1 MNQLLKSFISILL
14 LSFLG
19 SAHVVLAEDLEA
31 AWRAALSS
39 DQLVQATKSRVEAAR
54 ADLDAAKSTRLP
66 TVSATAGITQF
77 DEAPA
82 FDFSA
87 AGVPAVL
94 PLFGGESMKMADAR
108 ITLPLYTG
116 GKVARGIDAAEAALS
131 ARQHQSSVSTQQIK
145 LAVSQHYINV
155 LRANSSLAVADS
167 NVKSLTAH
175 VRDAEDMLKSGSV
188 ARNDYL
194 AAAVTLADS
203 EQRRLQAR
211 NQLDLARA
219 AYNRALGR
227 PLDVPVDLDE
237 NLPGIDPTLDLSSLE
252 ILTETALRSREELR
266 GLDATAEAYRY
277 QAASARADT
286 RPQLALTGGYMAL
299 ENDFLNR
306 DEFWM
311 VGVGLQW
318 NLFDGGQ
325 ARKRASALSF
335 QSNAVAQERNNLRSL
350 IELQVRQAWLRLN
363 ETNERKRLTER
374 AVEQAEENL
383 RVVRDRYRNGEGTNT
398 EVLDAEMLRHLSR
411 SNYDNAD
418 FDAKLA
424 LYELARGAGRL

>member
-1 MNQLLKSFISILL
+1 M
-14 LSFLG
+14 LSTNP
-19 SAHVVLAEDLEA
+19 VLAEDLEA
-31 AWRAALSS
+31 AWREALGN
-39 DQLVQATKSRVEAAR
+39 DQLIRAAKSRVEAAQ
-54 ADLDAAKSTRLP
+54 ADLDAAKSNRLP
-66 TVSATAGITQF
+66 TVAATAGITQF

-94 PLFGGESMKMADAR
+94 PLFGGDSMTMADAR
-108 ITLPLYTG
+108 LTLPLYTG
-116 GKVARGIDAAEAALS
+116 GRLTRGIDAAEATLS
-131 ARQHQSSVSTQQIK
+131 ARQFQTSITTQQIK
-145 LAVSQHYINV
+145 LAVAELYINV
-155 LRANSSLAVADS
+155 LRATSALDVADS
-167 NVKSLTAH
+167 NVNSLAAH

-194 AAAVTLADS
+194 AAAVSLADS
-203 EQRRLQAR
+203 EQRQLQASNR
-211 NQLDLARA
+211 LDLSRA

-227 PLDVPVDLDE
+227 PLDTPVDLDDD
-237 NLPGIDPTLDLSSLE
+237 LPGIDPALDLSSLE
-252 ILTETALRSREELR
+252 ILTATALRDREELR

-277 QAASARADT
+277 RAASQRATT
-286 RPQLALTGGYMAL
+286 RPQLALTGGYMTL
-299 ENDFLNR
+299 DNDFLNR
-306 DEFWM
+306 DDFWM
-311 VGVGLQW
+311 VGVGVQW
-318 NLFDGGQ
+318 NFFDGGQ
-325 ARKRASALSF
+325 ARKKASALSYR
-335 QSNAVAQERNNLRSL
+335 SNAVTQERNNLRSR

-398 EVLDAEMLRHLSR
+398 EVLDAEVLRSLSR

>member
-1 MNQLLKSFISILL
+1 MVGTNP
-14 LSFLG
+14 
-19 SAHVVLAEDLEA
+19 VLAEDLEN
-31 AWRAALSS
+31 AWREALGN
-39 DQLVQATKSRVEAAR
+39 DQLIRAAKSRVEAAQ
-54 ADLDAAKSTRLP
+54 ADLDAAKSNRLP
-66 TVSATAGITQF
+66 TVAATAGITQF

-94 PLFGGESMKMADAR
+94 PLFGGDSMTMADAR
-108 ITLPLYTG
+108 VTLPLYTG
-116 GKVARGIDAAEAALS
+116 GRLTRGIDAAEATLS
-131 ARQHQSSVSTQQIK
+131 ARQFQTSITTQQIK
-145 LAVSQHYINV
+145 LAVAKLYINV
-155 LRANSSLAVADS
+155 LRATSALDVADS
-167 NVKSLTAH
+167 NVNSLAAH

-194 AAAVTLADS
+194 AAAVSLADS
-203 EQRRLQAR
+203 EQRRLQASNR
-211 NQLDLARA
+211 LDLSRA

-227 PLDVPVDLDE
+227 PLDTPVDLDDD
-237 NLPGIDPTLDLSSLE
+237 LPGIDPALDLSSLE
-252 ILTETALRSREELR
+252 ILTATALRNREELR

-277 QAASARADT
+277 QAASQRATT
-286 RPQLALTGGYMAL
+286 RPQLALTGGYMTL
-299 ENDFLNR
+299 DNDFLNR
-306 DEFWM
+306 DDFWM
-311 VGVGLQW
+311 VGVGVQW
-318 NLFDGGQ
+318 NFFDGGQ
-325 ARKRASALSF
+325 ARKKASALSYR
-335 QSNAVAQERNNLRSL
+335 SNAVTQERNNLRSR

-398 EVLDAEMLRHLSR
+398 EVLDAEVLRSLSR

>member
-1 MNQLLKSFISILL
+1 LNQLLKVSISTLL
-14 LSFLG
+14 LGLMVST
-19 SAHVVLAEDLEA
+19 SAVLAEDLEA
-31 AWRAALSS
+31 AWREALGS
-39 DQLVQATKSRVEAAR
+39 DQLIQATKSRVDAAQ
-54 ADLDAAKSTRLP
+54 ADLDAAKSSRLP
-66 TVSATAGITQF
+66 SVSATAGITQF
-77 DEAPA
+77 DDAPA

-94 PLFGGESMKMADAR
+94 PLFGGDSMTMADAR
-108 ITLPLYTG
+108 VTYPLYTSG
-116 GKVARGIDAAEAALS
+116 RVGRGIDAAEARLS
-131 ARQHQSSVSTQQIK
+131 ARQHQSSVSTQTIK
-145 LAVSQHYINV
+145 LAVAAHYINV
-155 LRANSSLAVADS
+155 LRANSALAVADS
-167 NVKSLTAH
+167 NVRSLTAH

-194 AAAVTLADS
+194 AAAVSLADS
-203 EQRRLQAR
+203 EQRRLQAN

-227 PLDVPVDLDE
+227 RLDAPVNLDDE
-237 NLPGIDPTLDLSSLE
+237 LPGIDPTLDLSSLE
-252 ILTETALRSREELR
+252 ILTETALRSRKELR
-266 GLDATAEAYRY
+266 GLDATAEAYRH
-277 QAASARADT
+277 QAASARASA
-286 RPQLALTGGYMAL
+286 RPQLALTGGYMAF

-311 VGVGLQW
+311 VGVGVQW

-335 QSNAVAQERNNLRSL
+335 RSNAVTQERNNLRSL
-350 IELQVRQAWLRLN
+350 IELQVRQEWLRLN
-363 ETNERKRLTER
+363 ETKERKRLTER

-398 EVLDAEMLRHLSR
+398 EVLDAEMLRSLSR

>member
-1 MNQLLKSFISILL
+1 M
-14 LSFLG
+14 LST
-19 SAHVVLAEDLEA
+19 SAAVAEDLEA
-31 AWRAALSS
+31 AWREALHN
-39 DQLVQATKSRVEAAR
+39 DQLLQASKSRVEAAQS
-54 ADLDAAKSTRLP
+54 DLDAAKSRRMP
-66 TVSATAGITQF
+66 SVSATAGITRF
-77 DEAPA
+77 DDAPA

-94 PLFGGESMKMADAR
+94 PLFGGDSMTMADAR
-108 ITLPLYTG
+108 VTYPFYTSG
-116 GKVARGIDAAEAALS
+116 RVARGIEAAAATLS
-131 ARQHQSSVSTQQIK
+131 AHQHQSTVSTQAIK
-145 LAVSQHYINV
+145 LAVAEHYINV
-155 LRANSSLAVADS
+155 LRANSALAVAES

-194 AAAVTLADS
+194 AAAVSLADS
-203 EQRRLQAR
+203 KQRRLQAN

-227 PLDVPVDLDE
+227 RLDATVSLDDE
-237 NLPGIDPTLDLSSLE
+237 LPGIDPTLDLSSLE
-252 ILTETALRSREELR
+252 ILTEIALRSREELR
-266 GLDATAEAYRY
+266 GLDATAEAYRH
-277 QAASARADT
+277 QAASASASA
-286 RPQLALTGGYMAL
+286 RPQLALTGGYLAL

-311 VGVGLQW
+311 VGVGVQW
-318 NLFDGGQ
+318 NIFDGGQ
-325 ARKRASALSF
+325 ARKKASALSF
-335 QSNAVAQERNNLRSL
+335 RSKAVTQERNNLRSF
-350 IELQVRQAWLRLN
+350 IELQIRQGWLRLN
-363 ETNERKRLTER
+363 ETKERKRLTER

-398 EVLDAEMLRHLSR
+398 EVLDAEMLRSLSR